1 MPQIFSAHT
10 AAPDRVKAESRRVGD
25 DFTGLIAAIR
35 FALATLDRIAGRT
48 TVPGAPSAA
57 DGTSIGLTDA
67 TLHRIA
73 RRAAVPTS
81 PAIACCR
88 WLQRRSDRPPKRFL
102 FLCASQSSPVLY
114 VAA

>member
-57 DGTSIGLTDA
+57 DGTSIGLTEA
-67 TLHRIA
+67 ALHRIA
-73 RRAAVPTS
+73 PRAAVPSS
-81 PAIACCR
+81 PAIAVVIAI
-88 WLQRRSDRPPKRFL
+88 RRRTISRRR
-102 FLCASQSSPVLY
+102 
-114 VAA
+114 